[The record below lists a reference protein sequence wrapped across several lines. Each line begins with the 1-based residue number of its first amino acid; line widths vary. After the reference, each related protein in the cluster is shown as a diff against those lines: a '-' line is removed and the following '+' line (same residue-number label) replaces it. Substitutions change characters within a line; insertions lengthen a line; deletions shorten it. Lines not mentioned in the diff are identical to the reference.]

1 MGSFKLRLV
10 AYFVLLS
17 LLPLLAAAWGFNEVA
32 GRSEVGNAD
41 ARLNAALRV
50 AVADYGESV
59 ERDAAEAARSLARTP
74 GVQIALATH
83 NRAPLIRIA
92 REVPNAAFFSN
103 SKLFAGDPPTGIG
116 AQRAARVVSQS
127 RKELGRVVVSVPLDN
142 ATLRR
147 LVSKSGL
154 RSTDLLVVARGDRIV
169 VAPGILR
176 NQRWQGAP
184 QPRYLDLGGSAYRA
198 VSTDILGGG
207 TTVKLVGLTPKV
219 EIERAVS
226 NLRQRFLLFTFMAL
240 AVVAGLA
247 YLLGRTTVR
256 WLKELADAAGSVA
269 RGHFERRVPVRG
281 SDEFAV
287 LGRTF
292 NDMAAQLASRRA
304 ELEAERGRVRDAIAR
319 FGEALAATHDPF
331 ALLPVIVESTVEA
344 TGAAGGK
351 LVVDGSEVAR
361 AGRPKKS
368 GEPLTIVLSSDNG
381 DDAQLLLWPTRD
393 GFTDEER
400 ELAHW
405 LGSQASIAL
414 ENVRLHRM
422 VERQASTDGLTEL
435 SNRRQFEEVL
445 DVEIQRAE
453 RFGGSL
459 ALIVADLDDFKQI
472 NDRYGHQAGDE
483 VLRAFAAV
491 LRETAREVDLPARY
505 GGEEFAILLPQTD
518 ASGARRLAERLRRTL
533 SSKPISTN
541 AGGLVAVTASFG
553 VAAYPDAPTA
563 AALFAAADDALY
575 KAKAAGKNCV
585 VRARKQSTTTNAA
598 RAAGH

>member
-41 ARLNAALRV
+41 ARLNAGLRV

-59 ERDAAEAARSLARTP
+59 ERDAAETARSLARTP
-74 GVQIALATH
+74 SVQLALATH
-83 NRAPLIRIA
+83 NRAPLVRIA
-92 REVPNAAFFSN
+92 REVPNAAFYSN
-103 SKLFAGDPPTGIG
+103 SQLFAGDPPQGIG
-116 AQRAARVVSQS
+116 AQRAARVLAPSG
-127 RKELGRVVVSVPLDN
+127 KELGRVVVSVPLDN
-142 ATLRR
+142 AALRR
-147 LVSKSGL
+147 LVREAGL
-154 RSTDLLVVARGDRIV
+154 RPADLLVVARGDRIV
-169 VAPGILR
+169 VGPGILQG
-176 NQRWQGAP
+176 QRWLGAP
-184 QPRYLDLGGSAYRA
+184 QPRYLTLGGSSYRA
-198 VSTDILGGG
+198 VSTDILDGRP
-207 TTVKLVGLTPKV
+207 TVKLVGLTPKA
-219 EIERAVS
+219 EIERAVA

-240 AVVAGLA
+240 AVVAVLA

-256 WLKELADAAGSVA
+256 WLKELADAADAVA

-281 SDEFAV
+281 SDEFAL

-344 TGAAGGK
+344 TGAAGGR
-351 LVVDGSEVAR
+351 LVVDGKEVAR
-361 AGRPKKS
+361 AGRPKKG
-368 GEPLTIVLSSDNG
+368 GEPLTIELSG
-381 DDAQLLLWPTRD
+381 DDADALLLLWPTRD

-414 ENVRLHRM
+414 ENVRLHRI

-491 LRETAREVDLPARY
+491 LRDTAREVDLPARY

-518 ASGARRLAERLRRTL
+518 ATGARRLAERLRRNL
-533 SSKPISTN
+533 SSKPISTST
-541 AGGLVAVTASFG
+541 GELVAVTASFG

-575 KAKAAGKNCV
+575 KAKASGKNCV
-585 VRARKQSTTTNAA
+585 VRARKQSRARAA
-598 RAAGH
+598 RAAGR

>member
-41 ARLNAALRV
+41 ARLNAGLRV

-59 ERDAAEAARSLARTP
+59 ERDAAETARSLARTP
-74 GVQIALATH
+74 SVQLALATH
-83 NRAPLIRIA
+83 NRAPLVRLA
-92 REVPNAAFFSN
+92 REVPNAAFYSN
-103 SKLFAGDPPTGIG
+103 RQLFAGDPPQGIG
-116 AQRAARVVSQS
+116 AQRAARVLAPSG
-127 RKELGRVVVSVPLDN
+127 KELGRVVVSVPLDN
-142 ATLRR
+142 AALRR
-147 LVSKSGL
+147 LVREAGL
-154 RSTDLLVVARGDRIV
+154 RPTDLLVVARGDRIV
-169 VAPGILR
+169 VGPGIL
-176 NQRWQGAP
+176 QGQPWLGAS
-184 QPRYLDLGGSAYRA
+184 QPRYLTLGSSSYRA
-198 VSTDILGGG
+198 VSTDILGGSP
-207 TTVKLVGLTPKV
+207 TVKLVGLTPKA
-219 EIERAVS
+219 EIERAVG

-240 AVVAGLA
+240 AVVAVLA

-256 WLKELADAAGSVA
+256 WLKELAGAADAVA

-281 SDEFAV
+281 SDEFAL

-344 TGAAGGK
+344 TGAAGGR
-351 LVVDGSEVAR
+351 LVVDGNEVAR
-361 AGRPKKS
+361 AGRPKKG
-368 GEPLTIVLSSDNG
+368 GEPLTIELSG
-381 DDAQLLLWPTRD
+381 DDADAVLLLWPSRD

-414 ENVRLHRM
+414 ENVRLHRI

-483 VLRAFAAV
+483 VLRAFATV
-491 LRETAREVDLPARY
+491 LRDTAREVDLPARY

-518 ASGARRLAERLRRTL
+518 ATGARRLAERLRRNL
-533 SSKPISTN
+533 SSKPISTRG
-541 AGGLVAVTASFG
+541 GGLVAVTASFG

-575 KAKAAGKNCV
+575 KAKASGKNCV
-585 VRARKQSTTTNAA
+585 VRARKPSSPRAA
-598 RAAGH
+598 RAAGR

>member
-74 GVQIALATH
+74 GVQLALSTH
-83 NRAPLIRIA
+83 NRAPLVRIA
-92 REVPNAAFFSN
+92 RELPNVAFYSN
-103 SKLFAGDPPTGIG
+103 RQLFAGDPPQGIG
-116 AQRAARVVSQS
+116 AQRAARVLSQS
-127 RKELGRVVVSVPLDN
+127 GKELGRVVVSVPLDN

-147 LVSKSGL
+147 LVRKAGL
-154 RSTDLLVVARGDRIV
+154 RPTDLLVLARGNRIV
-169 VAPGILR
+169 VGPGIL
-176 NQRWQGAP
+176 QDQPWQGAP
-184 QPRYLDLGGSAYRA
+184 LPRYLDLGGSEYRA

-207 TTVKLVGLTPKV
+207 PTVKLVGLTPKKD
-219 EIERAVS
+219 IERAVG

-240 AVVAGLA
+240 AVVAVLA

-256 WLKELADAAGSVA
+256 WLKELADAAGAVA
-269 RGHFERRVPVRG
+269 RGQFERRVPVRG
-281 SDEFAV
+281 SDEFAL

-331 ALLPVIVESTVEA
+331 ALLPVIVESAVEA
-344 TGAAGGK
+344 TGAAGGR
-351 LVVDGSEVAR
+351 LVVDGKEVAR
-361 AGRPKKS
+361 AGRPKKGGKPLRIELS
-368 GEPLTIVLSSDNG
+368 GEND
-381 DDAQLLLWPTRD
+381 DDAVLLLWPTRD

-414 ENVRLHRM
+414 ENVRLHRI

-445 DVEIQRAE
+445 EVEIQRAE
-453 RFGGSL
+453 RFGDSL
-459 ALIVADLDDFKQI
+459 ALIVADLDDFKKV
-472 NDRYGHQAGDE
+472 NDRYGHQAGDD
-483 VLRAFAAV
+483 VLRAFALV
-491 LRETAREVDLPARY
+491 LRDTAREVDLPSRY
-505 GGEEFAILLPQTD
+505 GGEEFAVLLPQTD
-518 ASGARRLAERLRRTL
+518 ATGARRLAERLRRNL
-533 SSKPISTN
+533 SSKPISTST
-541 AGGLVAVTASFG
+541 GELVAVTASFG

-563 AALFAAADDALY
+563 AALFAAADD
-575 KAKAAGKNCV
+575 
-585 VRARKQSTTTNAA
+585 
-598 RAAGH
+598 

>member
-32 GRSEVGNAD
+32 GRSEVVNAD

-59 ERDAAEAARSLARTP
+59 ERDAAETARSLARTR
-74 GVQIALATH
+74 GVQVALATH
-83 NRAPLIRIA
+83 NRGALVRIA
-92 REVPNAAFFSN
+92 REIPNAAFYLN
-103 SKLFAGDPPTGIG
+103 GRLFAGDQPQGIG
-116 AQRAARVVSQS
+116 AQRAARVLAQS
-127 RKELGRVVVSVPLDN
+127 GKELGRVVVSVPLDN
-142 ATLRR
+142 VTLRR
-147 LVSKSGL
+147 LVREAGL
-154 RSTDLLVVARGDRIV
+154 RPADLLVLARGDRIV
-169 VAPGILR
+169 VGPGILQ
-176 NQRWQGAP
+176 NQPWLGAP
-184 QPRYLDLGGSAYRA
+184 QPRYLELGGSTYRA

-207 TTVKLVGLTPKV
+207 PTVKLVGLTPKAQ
-219 EIERAVS
+219 IDRAVG

-281 SDEFAV
+281 SDEFAL

-344 TGAAGGK
+344 TGAVGGR
-351 LVVDGSEVAR
+351 LVVEGKEVAR
-361 AGRPKKS
+361 AGRPKKV
-368 GEPLTIVLSSDNG
+368 GEPLTIVLSGDNG
-381 DDAQLLLWPTRD
+381 DDAQLLLWPSRD

-400 ELAHW
+400 ELANW

-414 ENVRLHRM
+414 ENVRLHRI

-445 DVEIQRAE
+445 DIEIQRAE

-459 ALIVADLDDFKQI
+459 ALIVADLDDFKQV
-472 NDRYGHQAGDE
+472 NDRHGHQAGDE
-483 VLRAFAAV
+483 VLRAFADI

-518 ASGARRLAERLRRTL
+518 ATGARRLAERLRRTF
-533 SSKPISTN
+533 SSKPIATS
-541 AGGLVAVTASFG
+541 AGELVAVTASFG

-585 VRARKQSTTTNAA
+585 VRARRQSGAPTAG
-598 RAAGH
+598 AAGQ

>member
-32 GRSEVGNAD
+32 GSSELGNAD

-59 ERDAAEAARSLARTP
+59 ERDAAETARSLARTP
-74 GVQIALATH
+74 GVQVALATH
-83 NRAPLIRIA
+83 NRAALVRIA
-92 REVPNAAFFSN
+92 RELPNAGFYLN
-103 SKLFAGDPPTGIG
+103 GRLFAGDPPQRIG
-116 AQRAARVVSQS
+116 AQRAARVLAQS
-127 RKELGRVVVSVPLDN
+127 GKELGRVVVSVPLDN

-147 LVSKSGL
+147 LVREAGL
-154 RSTDLLVVARGDRIV
+154 RSTDLLVVARGERIV
-169 VAPGILR
+169 VGPGILQ
-176 NQRWQGAP
+176 NERWPGASR
-184 QPRYLDLGGSAYRA
+184 PRYLSLGDSTYRA

-207 TTVKLVGLTPKV
+207 PTVKLVGLTPKE
-219 EIERAVS
+219 EIDRAVG
-226 NLRQRFLLFTFMAL
+226 NLRKRFLLFTFMAL

-281 SDEFAV
+281 SDEFAL

-331 ALLPVIVESTVEA
+331 ALLPVIVDSTVEA
-344 TGAAGGK
+344 TGAAGGR
-351 LVVDGSEVAR
+351 LVVDGKEVAQ
-361 AGRPKKS
+361 AGRPKK
-368 GEPLTIVLSSDNG
+368 GGDPLTIELSGDDG
-381 DDAQLLLWPTRD
+381 DDAVLLLWPSRD

-414 ENVRLHRM
+414 ENVRLHRI

-483 VLRAFAAV
+483 VLRAFATV

-518 ASGARRLAERLRRTL
+518 ATGARRLAERLRRNL
-533 SSKPISTN
+533 SSKPISTS

-563 AALFAAADDALY
+563 AALFAEADDALY
-575 KAKAAGKNCV
+575 KAKSAGKNCV
-585 VRARKQSTTTNAA
+585 VRARKRPLPRAA
-598 RAAGH
+598 RAAGR

>member
-59 ERDAAEAARSLARTP
+59 ERDAAETARSLARTP
-74 GVQIALATH
+74 RVQIALATH
-83 NRAPLIRIA
+83 NRAVLIRIA
-92 REVPNAAFFSN
+92 REVPNAAFYSN
-103 SKLFAGDPPTGIG
+103 NQIFAGDRPKGIG
-116 AQRAARVVSQS
+116 AQRAARVLARSG
-127 RKELGRVVVSVPLDN
+127 KELGRVVVSVPLDN

-147 LVSKSGL
+147 LVRESGL

-169 VAPGILR
+169 VGPGILR
-176 NQRWQGAP
+176 NQPWLGAP
-184 QPRYLDLGGSAYRA
+184 QPRYLDLGGSQYRA

-207 TTVKLVGLTPKV
+207 TTVKLVGLIPKA

-240 AVVAGLA
+240 AVVAVLA

-292 NDMAAQLASRRA
+292 NEMAAQLASRRA

-351 LVVDGSEVAR
+351 LVVDGNEVAR

-368 GEPLTIVLSSDNG
+368 GEPLTIVLSSDDG
-381 DDAQLLLWPTRD
+381 DDAQLLLWPTRN

-414 ENVRLHRM
+414 ENVRLHRI

-472 NDRYGHQAGDE
+472 NDRYGHQVGDE
-483 VLRAFAAV
+483 VLRAFAAL

-518 ASGARRLAERLRRTL
+518 ATGARRLAERLRRNL

-585 VRARKQSTTTNAA
+585 VRARTTNAA
-598 RAAGH
+598 RAAGR

>member
-59 ERDAAEAARSLARTP
+59 ERDAAETARSLARTRS
-74 GVQIALATH
+74 VQLALATH
-83 NRAPLIRIA
+83 NRAALVRLA
-92 REVPNAAFFSN
+92 RELPNAAFYSN
-103 SKLFAGDPPTGIG
+103 GRLFAGDAPQGVG
-116 AQRAARVVSQS
+116 AQRAARVLSQS
-127 RKELGRVVVSVPLDN
+127 RRELGRVVVSVPLDN
-142 ATLRR
+142 AALRR
-147 LVSKSGL
+147 LAREAGL
-154 RSTDLLVVARGDRIV
+154 RPTDLLVVARGGRIV
-169 VAPGILR
+169 VGPGTLQ
-176 NQRWQGAP
+176 NERWPGASG
-184 QPRYLDLGGSAYRA
+184 PRYLSLGDATYRA

-207 TTVKLVGLTPKV
+207 TTVKLVGLTPKA
-219 EIERAVS
+219 EIERAVG
-226 NLRQRFLLFTFMAL
+226 NLRQRFLLFTFLAL
-240 AVVAGLA
+240 AVVAVLA

-281 SDEFAV
+281 SDEFAL

-344 TGAAGGK
+344 TGAAGGR
-351 LVVDGSEVAR
+351 LVVDGKEVAQ
-361 AGRPKKS
+361 AGRPKKG
-368 GEPLTIVLSSDNG
+368 GEPLTIELSGDNG
-381 DDAQLLLWPTRD
+381 DDAVLLLWPKRD
-393 GFTDEER
+393 GFTDEDR

-414 ENVRLHRM
+414 ENVRLHRI

-483 VLRAFAAV
+483 VLRAFADV

-518 ASGARRLAERLRRTL
+518 ATGARRLAERLRRNL

-541 AGGLVAVTASFG
+541 AGGLIAVTASFG
-553 VAAYPDAPTA
+553 VAAYPDAPSA

-585 VRARKQSTTTNAA
+585 VRARKQPPAHAA
-598 RAAGH
+598 RAAGR

>member
-41 ARLNAALRV
+41 ARLNAGLRV

-59 ERDAAEAARSLARTP
+59 ERDAAETARSLAHTRK
-74 GVQIALATH
+74 VQVALATH
-83 NRAPLIRIA
+83 NRAALVRIA
-92 REVPNAAFFSN
+92 REVPNTAFYSN
-103 SKLFAGDPPTGIG
+103 SRLFAGDPPQGPG
-116 AQRAARVVSQS
+116 AQRVARVLARSG
-127 RKELGRVVVSVPLDN
+127 KELGRVVVSVPLDN

-147 LVSKSGL
+147 MVGESGL
-154 RSTDLLVVARGDRIV
+154 RSTDLFVVARGDRIV
-169 VAPGILR
+169 VGPGILR
-176 NQRWQGAP
+176 NQRWLDAS
-184 QPRYLDLGGSAYRA
+184 QPRYLALGDSTYRA

-207 TTVKLVGLTPKV
+207 TTVKLVALTPKS
-219 EIERAVS
+219 EIERAVG

-240 AVVAGLA
+240 AAVAVLA

-281 SDEFAV
+281 SDEFAL

-344 TGAAGGK
+344 TGAAGGR
-351 LVVDGSEVAR
+351 LVVDGKEVAR
-361 AGRPKKS
+361 AGRPKKA
-368 GEPLTIVLSSDNG
+368 GKPLTIVLSG
-381 DDAQLLLWPTRD
+381 DSGGEAQLLLWPTRA
-393 GFTDEER
+393 GFTDEEH

-414 ENVRLHRM
+414 ENVRLHRI

-472 NDRYGHQAGDE
+472 NDRYGHQAGDD
-483 VLRAFAAV
+483 VLRAFADV

-518 ASGARRLAERLRRTL
+518 ATGARRLAERLRRTIA
-533 SSKPISTN
+533 STPISTS
-541 AGGLVAVTASFG
+541 AGGPVAVTASFG

-585 VRARKQSTTTNAA
+585 VRARKQSAADAA
-598 RAAGH
+598 RAAGR